1 MKRVLISVLALAALA
16 FAACSGGPKNA
27 PVEAPG
33 YVEQTN
39 TYTVLDHKA
48 KAVGG
53 DVPDWVTLYIDRG
66 IAGVEALDAFKDKYV
81 FVGEDTGTN
90 LNALRQWS
98 TGFTV
103 AQEMGRM
110 VSTRV
115 QAKFVGAAAGSPD
128 AEYGRY
134 FEDVVKNVSDAT
146 FSGARKEN
154 DFWLLKRYFRADGK
168 TVDRETY
175 DFYVLV
181 TIDKAD
187 LEKQINDLLNGV
199 ARDAPLTQEQ
209 QTAVDRVKEA
219 FYEGF

>member
-1 MKRVLISVLALAALA
+1 
-16 FAACSGGPKNA
+16 
-27 PVEAPG
+27 
-33 YVEQTN
+33 
-39 TYTVLDHKA
+39 
-48 KAVGG
+48 
-53 DVPDWVTLYIDRG
+53 
-66 IAGVEALDAFKDKYV
+66 
-81 FVGEDTGTN
+81 
-90 LNALRQWS
+90 
-98 TGFTV
+98 
-103 AQEMGRM
+103 M

-134 FEDVVKNVSDAT
+134 FEDVVKNVSEAT

-181 TIDKAD
+181 TIDKAI
-187 LEKQINDLLNGV
+187 LERQINDLLNGV
-199 ARDAPLTQEQ
+199 ARDAPLTREQ